1 MYIFTENY
9 QRKLLRLDMYFVLI
23 DTSQIQTDM
32 YVVQCT
38 PVMILIVHL
47 SVNSATRPNEHLMLL

>member
-1 MYIFTENY
+1 MVYIH
-9 QRKLLRLDMYFVLI
+9 RKLSTEAIKIRYFVLI
-23 DTSQIQTDM
+23 DNKQIQTDI

-38 PVMILIVHL
+38 PVMILIVNL